1 VAQLSIVWQRWP
13 MMTLSKHPSIVGIL
27 YNQMFISPSI
37 AGYVAFGLTF
47 IMGGLLY
54 LELG

>member
-27 YNQMFISPSI
+27 YNRMFISPSI

>member
-1 VAQLSIVWQRWP
+1 

-27 YNQMFISPSI
+27 YNRMFISPSI